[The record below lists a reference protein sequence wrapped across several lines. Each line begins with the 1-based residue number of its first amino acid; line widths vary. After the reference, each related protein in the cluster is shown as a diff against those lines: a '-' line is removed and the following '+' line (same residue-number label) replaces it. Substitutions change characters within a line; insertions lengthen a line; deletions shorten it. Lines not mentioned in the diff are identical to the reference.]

1 MFFLLRMAFWLG
13 LVFLAMTLVWL
24 AGYALMAVRASE
36 LLRRPRVSAAIDRLS
51 GAILIGFG
59 VRLALERR

>member
-1 MFFLLRMAFWLG
+1 MA
-13 LVFLAMTLVWL
+13 A
-24 AGYALMAVRASE
+24 RASE

-51 GAILIGFG
+51 GAVLIGFG